1 MSNCFSN
8 FFHSNVYFSLS
19 LASSKE
25 CAKAFHAAG
34 SKLVLCGRDS
44 EKLKDLVQQLSTMT
58 NHRKNVSVGEGEAC
72 CLMWLGFLFMLLQK
86 LQNCL
91 WVILLSNRKNATL
104 WLGIDIAIGVH

>member
-1 MSNCFSN
+1 MLSEFFSLNPEKARKSNCISN

-58 NHRKNVSVGEGEAC
+58 NHRKNVSVGEGKAC
-72 CLMWLGFLFMLLQK
+72 LSHVAGISVHVITEVTELLVGYSVEQ
-86 LQNCL
+86 
-91 WVILLSNRKNATL
+91 
-104 WLGIDIAIGVH
+104 